1 MPHTAEHGTEEADM
15 KAEKREK
22 LRKGLQALFAAKN
35 TCVHKD
41 SDEESAE
48 EDPLSGGQG
57 SRECHTTPEAAL
69 TVDTK
74 SKIIEINNVRLFS
87 LDEVELEKFTDCISL
102 SLRKNLIHELSPF
115 PEDLA
120 ARLEELDLFD
130 NKIRKLRDFFSTIR
144 CMGESTLK
152 ENVTGAFGHLTKLDL
167 SYNQIR
173 NIGGLEPLASTLREL
188 YLVENKIKE
197 IKNLDSLLNL
207 ELLEL
212 GGNRIREIGPGLA
225 KLTKLKQLWLGK
237 NKIASIGTSLQTLV
251 SLEILSL
258 QANRLTSIEPD
269 NFLGPDAN
277 PHLRE
282 LYLSENGLKCI
293 QNLGHLPMVQLID
306 FSFNPISVINE
317 DVINPRNMP
326 QLIEFWLTDG
336 KIEKWDELGK
346 LSGFKNTLRTVYLER
361 NPIEEDKRY
370 RDKVYMQLPFLEQI
384 DSWPIVNK
392 GDLEADRK
400 RRAYPYDV
408 PDYA

>member
-1 MPHTAEHGTEEADM
+1 MSHIAEHGMEEADM

-48 EDPLSGGQG
+48 EELLSGGQG
-57 SRECHTTPEAAL
+57 SRECHTTPEAVL
-69 TVDTK
+69 TIDTK
-74 SKIIEINNVRLFS
+74 SKVIEINNVRLFS

-130 NKIRKLRDFFSTIR
+130 NKIRKVRDFFSTIR

-392 GDLEADRK
+392 GNLEADRK
-400 RRAYPYDV
+400 RRA
-408 PDYA
+408 

>member
-1 MPHTAEHGTEEADM
+1 AEHGMEEADM

-48 EDPLSGGQG
+48 EELLSGGQG
-57 SRECHTTPEAAL
+57 SRECHTTPEAVL
-69 TVDTK
+69 TIDTK
-74 SKIIEINNVRLFS
+74 SKVIEINNVRLFS

-130 NKIRKLRDFFSTIR
+130 NKIRKVRDFFSTIR

-392 GDLEADRK
+392 GNLEADRK
-400 RRAYPYDV
+400 RRA
-408 PDYA
+408 

>member
-1 MPHTAEHGTEEADM
+1 MSHIAEHGTEEVDM

-35 TCVHKD
+35 TCAHKD
-41 SDEESAE
+41 SDEESAD
-48 EDPLSGGQG
+48 EDPPSGGQG
-57 SRECHTTPEAAL
+57 SRECHTTPEAVLAI
-69 TVDTK
+69 DTK
-74 SKIIEINNVRLFS
+74 SKIIEINNIRLFS

-237 NKIASIGTSLQTLV
+237 NKIASIGTSLQTLA

-282 LYLSENGLKCI
+282 LYLSENGLTCI
-293 QNLGHLPMVQLID
+293 QNLGHLPMVQIID

-346 LSGFKNTLRTVYLER
+346 LIGFKNTLRTVYLER

-392 GDLEADRK
+392 GNLEADRK
-400 RRAYPYDV
+400 RRA
-408 PDYA
+408 